1 MIIPH
6 RGGRAGGSL
15 LPLSEKL
22 APRKRTGLEFIYGA
36 GESAAEVI
44 VGSGVTTWKPRAAV
58 AQDGDDLWRGGATA
72 QQFFSD
78 PFISDA
84 PVRLWEAFKNPQS
97 VQPSSIAAGRAGGW
111 FAARQT
117 VCIDGIVGH
126 VRRNRARRQRQ
137 VGRTSHTAFGLLQ
150 QSATPRGQASVGVQ
164 HLQPRRIAASVA
176 SLWFF
181 IGEPSQT
188 AQVTPIGAGQ
198 VAAIGESQI
207 LADEA
212 GDGRLDGSGADS
224 HPGLQIAGA
233 GLEYHTRFVPGT
245 STYVEG
251 AAEKNP
257 MIRRGYSR
265 DHRPDCEQLV
275 IALIVNNEGFPFSY
289 ETFDGNRTDVSTME
303 TILRMVE
310 RKYGKARRIWVFD
323 RGIVSEENLAAI
335 RKRDGQYLTGTPRSQ
350 MKQFE
355 AELLKEDWT
364 QVRPEVEVKKV
375 AIPQGEETYILCRTS
390 GRKEKEKAIRNRFSN
405 SMETALKGLEKAIAT
420 GRLKDRNKMERRLGK
435 IQARHPQVNDLY
447 DVALKDT
454 AEGVRLFWQIKE
466 DRKNWRESREGAYLL
481 RTNLQAETA
490 EELWSKYMQLTEAEA
505 SFRAL
510 KSELSIRPLFHQL
523 EPRVKAHV
531 MVAFLGYALWV
542 TLKHLLKRRP
552 AIVPKPSASGVENA
566 QPMTPMKAIALLST
580 LQSADIVLP
589 TTDGRE
595 IRLRRITEP
604 TAEQKSLLR
613 QLGISLPEH
622 LQFHRECSADSA
634 IA

>member
-1 MIIPH
+1 MFLRSH
-6 RGGRAGGSL
+6 GRKKDGKDHTYWSLVETVRTPDGPRQKTLCYLGELNSSAQARWLTTVEVFNEQGETQQLKLFPSHVEAPPDDPQVARVLVNKVRLERTRQFGSCFL
-15 LPLSEKL
+15 
-22 APRKRTGLEFIYGA
+22 GLELWKRLELDRFFEQSVD
-36 GESAAEVI
+36 GESADVPWSRVAALLAI
-44 VGSGVTTWKPRAAV
+44 NRLCAPGSELAIEQRWYPCTAL
-58 AQDGDDLWRGGATA
+58 DDLLEIEEGKINDTRLYRCLDRILPHKTKLERHLKNRYGELFGAE
-72 QQFFSD
+72 FD
-78 PFISDA
+78 
-84 PVRLWEAFKNPQS
+84 V
-97 VQPSSIAAGRAGGW
+97 
-111 FAARQT
+111 
-117 VCIDGIVGH
+117 
-126 VRRNRARRQRQ
+126 
-137 VGRTSHTAFGLLQ
+137 LLYD
-150 QSATPRGQASVGVQ
+150 
-164 HLQPRRIAASVA
+164 L
-176 SLWFF
+176 
-181 IGEPSQT
+181 
-188 AQVTPIGAGQ
+188 
-198 VAAIGESQI
+198 
-207 LADEA
+207 
-212 GDGRLDGSGADS
+212 
-224 HPGLQIAGA
+224 
-233 GLEYHTRFVPGT
+233 T

-257 MIRRGYSR
+257 MVRRGYSR

-275 IALIVNNEGFPFSY
+275 IALIVNQEGFPFSY
-289 ETFDGNRTDVSTME
+289 ETFNGNRSDVSTME

-335 RKRDGQYLTGTPRSQ
+335 RKRDGQYPTGTPRSQ

-355 AELLKEDWT
+355 AELLQEDWT

-390 GRKEKEKAIRNRFSN
+390 GRKEKEKAIRKRFSN
-405 SMETALKGLEKAIAT
+405 SMETALKGLEKTIAA
-420 GRLKDRNKMERRLGK
+420 GRLKDRHKMERRLGK

-447 DVALKDT
+447 DVGLKDT
-454 AEGVRLFWQIKE
+454 VEGVRLFWQIKE

-481 RTNLQAETA
+481 RTNLKAETA

-510 KSELSIRPLFHQL
+510 KSELSVRPLFHQL

-566 QPMTPMKAIALLST
+566 QPMTPMKAITLLST

-604 TAEQKSLLR
+604 TAEQKTLLR
-613 QLGISLPEH
+613 QLGIHLPEH

>member
-1 MIIPH
+1 MFLRPNH
-6 RGGRAGGSL
+6 RSKDGKDHTYWSLVETVRTPDGPRQKTLCYLGELNSSSQARWLRTVEVFNEQGDAQQLKLFPSHVEAPADDPQVVRVLLNKVRLERTRQFGSCFL
-15 LPLSEKL
+15 
-22 APRKRTGLEFIYGA
+22 GLELWKQLELDRFFQQTVDGEPADVPWSRVAALLAINRLCAPGSELAIEQRWYPSTALDDLLEIEEGKINDTRLYRCLDRILPYKTKLERHLKDRYGA
-36 GESAAEVI
+36 LFGAEFDVLLY
-44 VGSGVTTWKPRAAV
+44 
-58 AQDGDDLWRGGATA
+58 DL
-72 QQFFSD
+72 
-78 PFISDA
+78 
-84 PVRLWEAFKNPQS
+84 
-97 VQPSSIAAGRAGGW
+97 
-111 FAARQT
+111 
-117 VCIDGIVGH
+117 
-126 VRRNRARRQRQ
+126 
-137 VGRTSHTAFGLLQ
+137 
-150 QSATPRGQASVGVQ
+150 
-164 HLQPRRIAASVA
+164 
-176 SLWFF
+176 
-181 IGEPSQT
+181 
-188 AQVTPIGAGQ
+188 
-198 VAAIGESQI
+198 
-207 LADEA
+207 
-212 GDGRLDGSGADS
+212 
-224 HPGLQIAGA
+224 
-233 GLEYHTRFVPGT
+233 T

-257 MIRRGYSR
+257 MVRRGYSR

-275 IALIVNNEGFPFSY
+275 IALIVNHEGFPFSY

-323 RGIVSEENLAAI
+323 RGIVSEDNLAAI

-355 AELLKEDWT
+355 TELLKEDWT
-364 QVRPEVEVKKV
+364 RVRPAVEVKKV

-405 SMETALKGLEKAIAT
+405 SMETALKGLEKAIVT

-447 DVALKDT
+447 DLALRDT
-454 AEGVRLFWQIKE
+454 AKGVRLFWQIQE
-466 DRKNWRESREGAYLL
+466 DRRNWRESREGAYLL
-481 RTNLQAETA
+481 RTNLKAETA

-510 KSELSIRPLFHQL
+510 KSELSVRPLFHQL

-552 AIVPKPSASGVENA
+552 ILVPKPSASGA
-566 QPMTPMKAIALLST
+566 DHLQPLTPMRALALLST

-589 TTDGRE
+589 TTDGHE

-604 TAEQKSLLR
+604 TAEQKTLLR

-622 LQFHRECSADSA
+622 LQFHRKCSVDSA

>member
-1 MIIPH
+1 MFLRPNH
-6 RGGRAGGSL
+6 RGKDGKEHTYWSL
-15 LPLSEKL
+15 VETVRTADGPRQKTLCYLGELNSSAEARWLTTVEVFNKQGEAQQLKL
-22 APRKRTGLEFIYGA
+22 FPSHVTPPADDPQVARVLLHKVRLERTRQFGACFVGLELWKRLELDGFFEQAVDGEPADVPWSRVAALLAINRLCAPGSELAIEQRWYPSTALDDLLQIEEDKINDTRLYRCLDRILPHKTKLERHLKDRYGELFGA
-36 GESAAEVI
+36 GFDVLLY
-44 VGSGVTTWKPRAAV
+44 
-58 AQDGDDLWRGGATA
+58 DL
-72 QQFFSD
+72 
-78 PFISDA
+78 
-84 PVRLWEAFKNPQS
+84 
-97 VQPSSIAAGRAGGW
+97 
-111 FAARQT
+111 
-117 VCIDGIVGH
+117 
-126 VRRNRARRQRQ
+126 
-137 VGRTSHTAFGLLQ
+137 
-150 QSATPRGQASVGVQ
+150 
-164 HLQPRRIAASVA
+164 
-176 SLWFF
+176 
-181 IGEPSQT
+181 
-188 AQVTPIGAGQ
+188 
-198 VAAIGESQI
+198 
-207 LADEA
+207 
-212 GDGRLDGSGADS
+212 
-224 HPGLQIAGA
+224 
-233 GLEYHTRFVPGT
+233 T

-265 DHRPDCEQLV
+265 DHRPDCEQMV
-275 IALIVNNEGFPFSY
+275 IALIVNQDGFPFSY
-289 ETFDGNRTDVSTME
+289 ETFNGNRSDVSTME

-375 AIPQGEETYILCRTS
+375 GIPQGEETYILCRTS

-405 SMETALKGLEKAIAT
+405 SMETALKGLEKTIAA

-447 DVALKDT
+447 DLALRDT

-481 RTNLQAETA
+481 RTNLKTDTA

-510 KSELSIRPLFHQL
+510 KSELAIRPLFHQL

-552 AIVPKPSASGVENA
+552 TPVAKPSTSGVDDV
-566 QPMTPMKAIALLST
+566 QPMTPMRAIALLST

-604 TAEQKSLLR
+604 TPEQKSLLH
-613 QLGISLPEH
+613 QLGTSLPEH
-622 LQFHRECSADSA
+622 LQFHRECSVDSA
-634 IA
+634 TP